1 MDQIRRDLQVSSLL
15 GLTEHLLR
23 GLGPRYKRH
32 PPTVKD
38 LFKAGSSFAIL
49 CLEIEQICLRRKEH
63 NTRRKE
69 LVYGLLV
76 IFQFYQ
82 EVRCVFLVGSAI
94 DRVRL
99 KAVLFLKQVG
109 RGVQNLSF

>member
-1 MDQIRRDLQVSSLL
+1 MDQIRSNLQVSSLL

-23 GLGPRYKRH
+23 GLGPRHKRH

-38 LFKAGSSFAIL
+38 LFQAGSSSAIL

-69 LVYGLLV
+69 HVYGLLI
-76 IFQFYQ
+76 IFQFDQ
-82 EVRCVFLVGSAI
+82 EVRCIFLVSCAI
-94 DRVRL
+94 DWVRL
-99 KAVLFLKQVG
+99 KAVLFLEQVG